1 MIDELIKA
9 IDEYRK
15 TNSALGKLLD
25 ASDGLSL
32 SSTGL
37 LLRELVFQR
46 DTAYEKLQDELNK
59 IIDARVVAMLKS
71 TGVFGND

>member
-1 MIDELIKA
+1 MIDELINA

-25 ASDGLSL
+25 ASDGLSP
-32 SSTGL
+32 SSAGL

-46 DTAYEKLQDELNK
+46 DTAYEKFQDELNK